1 MVALTPDNKEAYATP
16 CAWFP
21 AEEQITP
28 LDFSTS
34 FNDIILFNA
43 PLNLY
48 APVNCKF
55 SHFI

>member
-1 MVALTPDNKEAYATP
+1 MVALTPANKEAYATP

-55 SHFI
+55 